1 LAARIVR
8 APHHVVDADD
18 VAQANAD
25 GVLLVID
32 ILERLRPSLSATPA
46 LLDVGCGRGQ
56 LADAARQLAY
66 RVSAIECHPAALA
79 VARDRVDK
87 LLPMDLTDQNTVAGA
102 LEGQSFDVILFADV
116 LEHIPD
122 PLNILQFY
130 LRFLKT
136 GGRIVVSLPNVA
148 SWDRRLALLFGY
160 FDYADSGIMDR
171 THLRFFTFHT
181 AQTLLEEAGLAVLS
195 VRHAPGITRAF
206 LPLIKRFLTKNDVG
220 TANPGKILNSVG
232 RGEDCCRFASCWSAR
247 VARSAEAVPE
257 DGAWRPSMR
266 SETAASCSARRA
278 RDRGMKMLLT
288 L

>member
-1 LAARIVR
+1 MFDLTAEYYAF
-8 APHHVVDADD
+8 DD
-18 VAQANAD
+18 VNYT
-25 GVLLVID
+25 VID
-32 ILERLRPSLSATPA
+32 ILERLRPSLSATPT

-102 LEGQSFDVILFADV
+102 FEGQSFDVILFADV

-220 TANPGKILNSVG
+220 TANPGKILNSPAYRLYERWVLPVETSLSRPWRGLLSFRIVLVG
-232 RGEDCCRFASCWSAR
+232 AGREVS
-247 VARSAEAVPE
+247 
-257 DGAWRPSMR
+257 
-266 SETAASCSARRA
+266 
-278 RDRGMKMLLT
+278 
-288 L
+288 